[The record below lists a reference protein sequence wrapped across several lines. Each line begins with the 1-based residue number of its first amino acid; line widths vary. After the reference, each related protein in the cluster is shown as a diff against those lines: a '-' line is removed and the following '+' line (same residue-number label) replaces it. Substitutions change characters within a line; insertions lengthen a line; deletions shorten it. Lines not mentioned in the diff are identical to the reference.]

1 MRPIILLAAATAVP
15 AIAQFPDGPGKDETL
30 KLCSQCHEVERVTSQ
45 RMDAAGWQESVN
57 KMVSL
62 GMSGKDAEIRA
73 VVDYLAKNFPADVVP
88 KLNVNKAMAIELES
102 ALSLKRSQAAAI
114 VEYRTKNGDFK
125 SIEDLKKVPG
135 LDAAKLDA
143 KKDRLTF

>member
-1 MRPIILLAAATAVP
+1 MRLILFLAAAALPVF
-15 AIAQFPDGPGKDETL
+15 AQFPDGPGKDETL

-62 GMSGKDAEIRA
+62 GMSGKDSEIRA
-73 VVDYLAKNFPADVVP
+73 VVDYLAKNFPADAVP

-143 KKDRLTF
+143 KIDRLTF

>member
-1 MRPIILLAAATAVP
+1 MRLILFLAAAALPVF
-15 AIAQFPDGPGKDETL
+15 AQFPDGPGKDETL

-62 GMSGKDAEIRA
+62 GMSGKDSEIRA
-73 VVDYLAKNFPADVVP
+73 VVDYLAKNFPADAVP